1 MKMVRLVTRLIAL
14 LATTLF
20 LYGCQEKPGREVVVS
35 KSNTQDD
42 FYSYEATT
50 ETDVTQMGEGNNT
63 HLQYS
68 DRFESTDGTVVFT
81 FNIDVEAGNP
91 QMPIVEVVP
100 HYFTTD
106 DAQRVASVLFP
117 NAIFYE
123 AEPRF
128 SPLYSKSDIQDKLA
142 RWMPF
147 AGSKSVDNFIK
158 EYTIL
163 METAPNENPHKLA
176 KWEFTKET
184 FYLENFEIAKK
195 MDTSKDNDE
204 IRLSLKDDEVPFL
217 YDVVTR
223 NRSDFKLNNI
233 YVYPYD
239 GMSPNGIDHQIFM
252 SRLCGEGRPTEAQV
266 ANIKQRAQKMLEEM
280 QLGNWLIDEVYV
292 EQSGNEYLIHV
303 NAVPSF
309 GGIAAIRR
317 DQIMNLKSK
326 DNYAS
331 NYYITDAM
339 FSFGTTG
346 RLITFDLYSPVDV
359 KQTINES
366 VKTIPINELLQLAR
380 KQLSLSDMYQYD
392 YMQLLD
398 GNSENVRCNIE
409 IDKMNFGLTRVKVA
423 NSDDSY
429 YYVPA
434 VSFQGSVQF
443 KNVESGTIYDLDT
456 DGNGY
461 TLLTLNAV
469 DGTVINATNQ

>member
-1 MKMVRLVTRLIAL
+1 MQLVTRLIAL

-163 METAPNENPHKLA
+163 METAPNENPHKG
-176 KWEFTKET
+176 
-184 FYLENFEIAKK
+184 NF
-195 MDTSKDNDE
+195 
-204 IRLSLKDDEVPFL
+204 LP
-217 YDVVTR
+217 
-223 NRSDFKLNNI
+223 
-233 YVYPYD
+233 
-239 GMSPNGIDHQIFM
+239 
-252 SRLCGEGRPTEAQV
+252 
-266 ANIKQRAQKMLEEM
+266 
-280 QLGNWLIDEVYV
+280 
-292 EQSGNEYLIHV
+292 
-303 NAVPSF
+303 
-309 GGIAAIRR
+309 
-317 DQIMNLKSK
+317 
-326 DNYAS
+326 
-331 NYYITDAM
+331 
-339 FSFGTTG
+339 
-346 RLITFDLYSPVDV
+346 
-359 KQTINES
+359 
-366 VKTIPINELLQLAR
+366 
-380 KQLSLSDMYQYD
+380 
-392 YMQLLD
+392 
-398 GNSENVRCNIE
+398 
-409 IDKMNFGLTRVKVA
+409 
-423 NSDDSY
+423 
-429 YYVPA
+429 
-434 VSFQGSVQF
+434 
-443 KNVESGTIYDLDT
+443 
-456 DGNGY
+456 
-461 TLLTLNAV
+461 
-469 DGTVINATNQ
+469 

>member
-1 MKMVRLVTRLIAL
+1 
-14 LATTLF
+14 
-20 LYGCQEKPGREVVVS
+20 
-35 KSNTQDD
+35 
-42 FYSYEATT
+42 
-50 ETDVTQMGEGNNT
+50 
-63 HLQYS
+63 
-68 DRFESTDGTVVFT
+68 
-81 FNIDVEAGNP
+81 
-91 QMPIVEVVP
+91 
-100 HYFTTD
+100 
-106 DAQRVASVLFP
+106 
-117 NAIFYE
+117 
-123 AEPRF
+123 
-128 SPLYSKSDIQDKLA
+128 
-142 RWMPF
+142 
-147 AGSKSVDNFIK
+147 
-158 EYTIL
+158 
-163 METAPNENPHKLA
+163 
-176 KWEFTKET
+176 
-184 FYLENFEIAKK
+184 

-266 ANIKQRAQKMLEEM
+266 ANIKQRAQKMLEAM
-280 QLGNWLIDEVYV
+280 QIGNWLIDEVYV

-339 FSFGTTG
+339 FSFGATG

-359 KQTINES
+359 KQTVNES
-366 VKTIPINELLQLAR
+366 AKMIPINELLQLAR

-423 NSDDSY
+423 NSDDCY

-443 KNVESGTIYDLDT
+443 ENIESGTIYDLDT

-461 TLLTLNAV
+461 TFLTLNAV